1 MLLFPL
7 LLFALVVC
15 LGEMVSFT
23 ENNGTN
29 KIGHQS
35 INLMQMK
42 KRIFFPLFSCRTSTM
57 KGASILLFSLLV
69 FKLLVFLLLGS
80 SLYFGSESIYFMQMP
95 DTSSCRSNWDTGGRK
110 RKSEVE
116 LVWLILKN
124 VFVLKW
130 RETEF
135 FILGQMQ
142 SFWCVKIV
150 YSDVTEAN
158 CVDIWKIHLFPFPRE
173 SEVLRTGPGAMFCV
187 PLCTGAALAWTEGTV
202 QGFHSCW
209 RDCEAS
215 S

>member
-95 DTSSCRSNWDTGGRK
+95 DTSSCRSNWDAGGRK

-124 VFVLKW
+124 VFC
-130 RETEF
+130 TEMKGNWIF
-135 FILGQMQ
+135 HFGSNAVFLMCQN
-142 SFWCVKIV
+142 SLFWCNW
-150 YSDVTEAN
+150 S
-158 CVDIWKIHLFPFPRE
+158 
-173 SEVLRTGPGAMFCV
+173 
-187 PLCTGAALAWTEGTV
+187 
-202 QGFHSCW
+202 
-209 RDCEAS
+209 
-215 S
+215 